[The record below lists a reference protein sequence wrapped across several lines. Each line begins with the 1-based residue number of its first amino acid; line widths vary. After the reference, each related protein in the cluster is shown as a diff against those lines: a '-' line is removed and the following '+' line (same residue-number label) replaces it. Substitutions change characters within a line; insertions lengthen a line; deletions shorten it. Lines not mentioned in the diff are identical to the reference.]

1 MAVLELPTFSDRD
14 AYRYE
19 VELSGGLFRVELRWN
34 RADERWYLSLA
45 DATGAPLA
53 TGLRVVSDAPLL
65 RLAADS
71 RLPPG
76 DLVAYSATPG
86 RDPGKDDL
94 TLVYVEPEE
103 VSDG

>member
-1 MAVLELPTFSDRD
+1 MAVLQLPTFKDRD

-19 VELSGGLFRVELRWN
+19 VELSGALFWIELRWN
-34 RADERWYLSLA
+34 RADGRWYLSIA
-45 DATGAPLA
+45 DATEAPLL

-65 RLAADS
+65 RLGADA

-86 RDPGKDDL
+86 KDPGKEDL

-103 VSDG
+103 VADG